1 MTVPPI
7 EIFDDIRQHH
17 GHYCPMSTL
26 GGRMGWAAR
35 QRLIAD
41 GAEGNLQATVYA
53 RTCALDGI
61 SRTTSCDES
70 SGTLVVKM
78 TGEHRLDL
86 CNLGGAGITVT
97 LTDAALQTA
106 WDYRQ
111 AGNVLERERASL
123 TSVELAQRET
133 KLTALLDDVLQ
144 KFRTQP
150 DEELLNFAALATAV
164 EG

>member
-1 MTVPPI
+1 VTLPPF
-7 EIFDDIRQHH
+7 EMFTDIRQHH

-35 QRLIAD
+35 QRLSAD
-41 GAEGNLQATVYA
+41 GVEGDFRATVYA

-61 SRTTSCDES
+61 SRTTGCDES
-70 SGTLVVKM
+70 FGTLVIKM

-86 CNLGGAGITVT
+86 INSNGIGISVV
-97 LTDAALQTA
+97 LTDVALQAA

-111 AGNVLERERASL
+111 AGNALERERASL
-123 TSVELAQRET
+123 SSEELTQCETELA
-133 KLTALLDDVLQ
+133 AMLDDVLQ
-144 KFRTQP
+144 RFRTQP
-150 DEELLNFAALATAV
+150 DKELLSFAVLATAV